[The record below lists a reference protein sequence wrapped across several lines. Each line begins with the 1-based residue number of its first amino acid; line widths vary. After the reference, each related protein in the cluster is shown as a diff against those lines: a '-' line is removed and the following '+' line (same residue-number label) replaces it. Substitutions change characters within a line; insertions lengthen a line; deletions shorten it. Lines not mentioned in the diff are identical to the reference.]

1 MTPDRGDGLPLQW
14 DRDVKLDA
22 ARHTIVVVL
31 ADSVS
36 MQTVA
41 NGPGEAWK
49 AFCRDGVARTPVGKS
64 PHYMIGLAVGSAG
77 FQLSNEFD
85 VLSVAEPPWEEEVD
99 GEFALRPAP
108 SAAIVYNPMELSSGV
123 VQ

>member
-1 MTPDRGDGLPLQW
+1 
-14 DRDVKLDA
+14 
-22 ARHTIVVVL
+22 VL

-49 AFCRDGVARTPVGKS
+49 AFYRDGVARTPVGKS